1 MRPKNFLRYYNQKS
15 LKRAGM
21 RRAFALWLC
30 LSALAGGA
38 PNAPKNKENSFITIL
53 EYGKELYKNP
63 RDISCVKCHGLLGE
77 EKVITRFI
85 QHHKPR
91 VFKAPPIYNLS
102 FERFKNA
109 LERGRS
115 IMPKYNLT
123 PEEIKAI
130 YYYITS
136 THKH

>member
-1 MRPKNFLRYYNQKS
+1 MRK
-15 LKRAGM
+15 AIV
-21 RRAFALWLC
+21 AWLC
-30 LSALAGGA
+30 LGGLGLGA
-38 PNAPKNKENSFITIL
+38 QNAPKNKDNSFITIL

-77 EKVITRFI
+77 AKVITRYT
-85 QHHKPR
+85 QHNKER
-91 VFKAPPIYNLS
+91 VFSAPPIYNLS

-123 PEEIKAI
+123 PDEIKAI

-136 THKH
+136 TRKN